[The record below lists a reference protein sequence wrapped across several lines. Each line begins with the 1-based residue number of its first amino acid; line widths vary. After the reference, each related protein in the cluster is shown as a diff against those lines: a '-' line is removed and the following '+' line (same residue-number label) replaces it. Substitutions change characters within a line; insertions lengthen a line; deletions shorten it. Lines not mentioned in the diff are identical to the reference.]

1 MITGIGGVLALNLQ
15 GKYSCGQKF
24 ALDLKEAKQ
33 ERFGMIL
40 LSFKFQ
46 SKCNLP
52 AL

>member
-1 MITGIGGVLALNLQ
+1 MALNLQ

-33 ERFGMIL
+33 ERLGVIV

-46 SKCNLP
+46 SKCTLS

>member
-1 MITGIGGVLALNLQ
+1 MLSLQ

-24 ALDLKEAKQ
+24 ALDSKEAKQ
-33 ERFGMIL
+33 EQFGVII

-46 SKCNLP
+46 SKRNLF